1 MIETKEKFYTSRNDR
16 VFKEIFMREE
26 NKDILKSLLES
37 ILKLKIS
44 DIKFLNLERNVDNI
58 KVRRKHFD
66 LFLDT
71 DIGKVQVEV
80 NAQSQK
86 YIHPRN
92 AAFIFDIYSH
102 EVKKGEDY
110 TEKSLVVQINLSYKI
125 NNEEM
130 IREYKI
136 RDKHNNEF
144 IKNFIIYDINMEK
157 VKDIWYSKSKKEIE
171 NNKYLIMLDLDLE
184 ELNELSKISKDRRVN
199 KYMDEVKRVNE
210 DPEFREFISAEE
222 DNRKIENSIK
232 KELREDGI
240 KEGQREEKIEIAKNM
255 LSKNMD
261 IKLIS
266 EITGLTESEV
276 NALNL

>member
-1 MIETKEKFYTSRNDR
+1 
-16 VFKEIFMREE
+16 
-26 NKDILKSLLES
+26 
-37 ILKLKIS
+37 
-44 DIKFLNLERNVDNI
+44 
-58 KVRRKHFD
+58 
-66 LFLDT
+66 
-71 DIGKVQVEV
+71 
-80 NAQSQK
+80 
-86 YIHPRN
+86 
-92 AAFIFDIYSH
+92 
-102 EVKKGEDY
+102 
-110 TEKSLVVQINLSYKI
+110 
-125 NNEEM
+125 M

-232 KELREDGI
+232 KELRE
-240 KEGQREEKIEIAKNM
+240 EGQKEEKIEIAKN
-255 LSKNMD
+255 LLKNKVD
-261 IKLIS
+261 ISIIAS
-266 EITGLTESEV
+266 STGLTENEINS
-276 NALNL
+276 LK

>member
-1 MIETKEKFYTSRNDR
+1 MLETKEKFYTCRSDR
-16 VFKEIFMREE
+16 AFKEVFMREDS
-26 NKDILKSLLES
+26 KDILSKVLEAV
-37 ILKLKIS
+37 LEVEVK

-92 AAFIFDIYSH
+92 VAFIFDIYSH

-184 ELNELSKISKDRRVN
+184 ELDKLSKISKDRRVN

-232 KELREDGI
+232 KELRESGI

-266 EITGLTESEV
+266 EITGLMEDEIKS
-276 NALNL
+276 LNN

>member
-1 MIETKEKFYTSRNDR
+1 
-16 VFKEIFMREE
+16 
-26 NKDILKSLLES
+26 
-37 ILKLKIS
+37 
-44 DIKFLNLERNVDNI
+44 
-58 KVRRKHFD
+58 
-66 LFLDT
+66 
-71 DIGKVQVEV
+71 
-80 NAQSQK
+80 
-86 YIHPRN
+86 
-92 AAFIFDIYSH
+92 
-102 EVKKGEDY
+102 
-110 TEKSLVVQINLSYKI
+110 
-125 NNEEM
+125 M

-184 ELNELSKISKDRRVN
+184 ELDKLSKISKDRRVN

-240 KEGQREEKIEIAKNM
+240 KEGKKERNIEISKNM

-266 EITGLTESEV
+266 EITGLMEDEIKS
-276 NALNL
+276 LNN

>member
-1 MIETKEKFYTSRNDR
+1 
-16 VFKEIFMREE
+16 
-26 NKDILKSLLES
+26 
-37 ILKLKIS
+37 
-44 DIKFLNLERNVDNI
+44 
-58 KVRRKHFD
+58 
-66 LFLDT
+66 
-71 DIGKVQVEV
+71 
-80 NAQSQK
+80 
-86 YIHPRN
+86 
-92 AAFIFDIYSH
+92 
-102 EVKKGEDY
+102 
-110 TEKSLVVQINLSYKI
+110 
-125 NNEEM
+125 M

-184 ELNELSKISKDRRVN
+184 ELDELSKISKDRRVN

-240 KEGQREEKIEIAKNM
+240 KEGKKDRNIEIAKK
-255 LSKNMD
+255 LLKNKVD
-261 IKLIS
+261 ISIIVDS
-266 EITGLTESEV
+266 TGLTKDEIEKIKETSW
-276 NALNL
+276 

>member
-1 MIETKEKFYTSRNDR
+1 MWSK
-16 VFKEIFMREE
+16 
-26 NKDILKSLLES
+26 
-37 ILKLKIS
+37 
-44 DIKFLNLERNVDNI
+44 
-58 KVRRKHFD
+58 
-66 LFLDT
+66 
-71 DIGKVQVEV
+71 
-80 NAQSQK
+80 QK
-86 YIHPRN
+86 KN
-92 AAFIFDIYSH
+92 S
-102 EVKKGEDY
+102 
-110 TEKSLVVQINLSYKI
+110 TLV
-125 NNEEM
+125 EM

-184 ELNELSKISKDRRVN
+184 ELDGLSKISKDRRVN

-240 KEGQREEKIEIAKNM
+240 KEGQKEEKIEIAKN
-255 LSKNMD
+255 LIKNKVD
-261 IKLIS
+261 ISIIVS
-266 EITGLTESEV
+266 STGLTEDEV
-276 NALNL
+276 YSLK

>member
-1 MIETKEKFYTSRNDR
+1 
-16 VFKEIFMREE
+16 
-26 NKDILKSLLES
+26 
-37 ILKLKIS
+37 
-44 DIKFLNLERNVDNI
+44 
-58 KVRRKHFD
+58 
-66 LFLDT
+66 
-71 DIGKVQVEV
+71 
-80 NAQSQK
+80 
-86 YIHPRN
+86 
-92 AAFIFDIYSH
+92 
-102 EVKKGEDY
+102 
-110 TEKSLVVQINLSYKI
+110 
-125 NNEEM
+125 M

-232 KELREDGI
+232 KELRE
-240 KEGQREEKIEIAKNM
+240 EGQKERNVEIAKNM
-255 LSKNMD
+255 LRDNIPIITISKYT
-261 IKLIS
+261 S
-266 EITGLTESEV
+266 LTEKEIS
-276 NALNL
+276 LLK

>member
-1 MIETKEKFYTSRNDR
+1 
-16 VFKEIFMREE
+16 
-26 NKDILKSLLES
+26 
-37 ILKLKIS
+37 
-44 DIKFLNLERNVDNI
+44 
-58 KVRRKHFD
+58 
-66 LFLDT
+66 
-71 DIGKVQVEV
+71 
-80 NAQSQK
+80 
-86 YIHPRN
+86 
-92 AAFIFDIYSH
+92 
-102 EVKKGEDY
+102 
-110 TEKSLVVQINLSYKI
+110 
-125 NNEEM
+125 M

-184 ELNELSKISKDRRVN
+184 ELDELSKISKDRRVN

-240 KEGQREEKIEIAKNM
+240 KEGQKERNVEIAKNM
-255 LSKNMD
+255 LKDNIPIITISKY
-261 IKLIS
+261 
-266 EITGLTESEV
+266 TGLTKKEIS
-276 NALNL
+276 LLK

>member
-1 MIETKEKFYTSRNDR
+1 
-16 VFKEIFMREE
+16 
-26 NKDILKSLLES
+26 
-37 ILKLKIS
+37 
-44 DIKFLNLERNVDNI
+44 
-58 KVRRKHFD
+58 
-66 LFLDT
+66 
-71 DIGKVQVEV
+71 
-80 NAQSQK
+80 
-86 YIHPRN
+86 
-92 AAFIFDIYSH
+92 
-102 EVKKGEDY
+102 
-110 TEKSLVVQINLSYKI
+110 
-125 NNEEM
+125 M

-232 KELREDGI
+232 KELRESGI
-240 KEGQREEKIEIAKNM
+240 KEGQREEKIEIAKN
-255 LSKNMD
+255 LIKNKVD
-261 IKLIS
+261 ISIIVS
-266 EITGLTESEV
+266 STGLTEDEV
-276 NALNL
+276 YSLK

>member
-1 MIETKEKFYTSRNDR
+1 
-16 VFKEIFMREE
+16 
-26 NKDILKSLLES
+26 
-37 ILKLKIS
+37 
-44 DIKFLNLERNVDNI
+44 
-58 KVRRKHFD
+58 
-66 LFLDT
+66 
-71 DIGKVQVEV
+71 
-80 NAQSQK
+80 
-86 YIHPRN
+86 
-92 AAFIFDIYSH
+92 
-102 EVKKGEDY
+102 
-110 TEKSLVVQINLSYKI
+110 
-125 NNEEM
+125 M

-144 IKNFIIYDINMEK
+144 IKNFIVYDINMEK

-240 KEGQREEKIEIAKNM
+240 KEGQKERNVEIAKNM
-255 LSKNMD
+255 LKDNIPIITISKY
-261 IKLIS
+261 
-266 EITGLTESEV
+266 TGLTKKEIS
-276 NALNL
+276 LLK

>member
-1 MIETKEKFYTSRNDR
+1 
-16 VFKEIFMREE
+16 
-26 NKDILKSLLES
+26 
-37 ILKLKIS
+37 
-44 DIKFLNLERNVDNI
+44 
-58 KVRRKHFD
+58 
-66 LFLDT
+66 
-71 DIGKVQVEV
+71 
-80 NAQSQK
+80 
-86 YIHPRN
+86 
-92 AAFIFDIYSH
+92 
-102 EVKKGEDY
+102 
-110 TEKSLVVQINLSYKI
+110 
-125 NNEEM
+125 M

-184 ELNELSKISKDRRVN
+184 ELDGLSKISKDRRVN

-240 KEGQREEKIEIAKNM
+240 KEGQKERNVEIAKNM
-255 LSKNMD
+255 LKDNIPIITISKY
-261 IKLIS
+261 
-266 EITGLTESEV
+266 TGLTEKEIS
-276 NALNL
+276 LLK

>member
-1 MIETKEKFYTSRNDR
+1 
-16 VFKEIFMREE
+16 
-26 NKDILKSLLES
+26 
-37 ILKLKIS
+37 
-44 DIKFLNLERNVDNI
+44 
-58 KVRRKHFD
+58 
-66 LFLDT
+66 
-71 DIGKVQVEV
+71 
-80 NAQSQK
+80 
-86 YIHPRN
+86 
-92 AAFIFDIYSH
+92 
-102 EVKKGEDY
+102 
-110 TEKSLVVQINLSYKI
+110 
-125 NNEEM
+125 M

-136 RDKHNNEF
+136 RDENNNEF

-184 ELNELSKISKDRRVN
+184 ELDELSKISKDRRVN

-232 KELREDGI
+232 KELRESGI

-266 EITGLTESEV
+266 EITGLMEDEIKS
-276 NALNL
+276 LNN

>member
-1 MIETKEKFYTSRNDR
+1 
-16 VFKEIFMREE
+16 
-26 NKDILKSLLES
+26 
-37 ILKLKIS
+37 
-44 DIKFLNLERNVDNI
+44 
-58 KVRRKHFD
+58 
-66 LFLDT
+66 
-71 DIGKVQVEV
+71 
-80 NAQSQK
+80 
-86 YIHPRN
+86 
-92 AAFIFDIYSH
+92 
-102 EVKKGEDY
+102 
-110 TEKSLVVQINLSYKI
+110 
-125 NNEEM
+125 M

-232 KELREDGI
+232 KELRE
-240 KEGQREEKIEIAKNM
+240 EGQKERNVEIAKNM
-255 LSKNMD
+255 LKDNIAIITISKY
-261 IKLIS
+261 
-266 EITGLTESEV
+266 TGLTKKEIS
-276 NALNL
+276 LLK

>member
-1 MIETKEKFYTSRNDR
+1 
-16 VFKEIFMREE
+16 
-26 NKDILKSLLES
+26 
-37 ILKLKIS
+37 
-44 DIKFLNLERNVDNI
+44 
-58 KVRRKHFD
+58 
-66 LFLDT
+66 
-71 DIGKVQVEV
+71 
-80 NAQSQK
+80 
-86 YIHPRN
+86 
-92 AAFIFDIYSH
+92 
-102 EVKKGEDY
+102 
-110 TEKSLVVQINLSYKI
+110 
-125 NNEEM
+125 M

-184 ELNELSKISKDRRVN
+184 ELDKLSKISKDRRVN

-240 KEGQREEKIEIAKNM
+240 KEGKKERNIEIAKNM
-255 LSKNMD
+255 LRDNIPIITISKYT
-261 IKLIS
+261 S
-266 EITGLTESEV
+266 LTEKEIS
-276 NALNL
+276 LLK

>member
-1 MIETKEKFYTSRNDR
+1 MWSK
-16 VFKEIFMREE
+16 
-26 NKDILKSLLES
+26 
-37 ILKLKIS
+37 
-44 DIKFLNLERNVDNI
+44 
-58 KVRRKHFD
+58 
-66 LFLDT
+66 
-71 DIGKVQVEV
+71 
-80 NAQSQK
+80 QK
-86 YIHPRN
+86 KN
-92 AAFIFDIYSH
+92 S
-102 EVKKGEDY
+102 
-110 TEKSLVVQINLSYKI
+110 TLV
-125 NNEEM
+125 EM

-184 ELNELSKISKDRRVN
+184 ELDGLSKISKDRRVN

-240 KEGQREEKIEIAKNM
+240 KEGQKERNVEIAKNM
-255 LSKNMD
+255 LKDNIPIITISKY
-261 IKLIS
+261 
-266 EITGLTESEV
+266 TGLTEKEIS
-276 NALNL
+276 LLK

>member
-1 MIETKEKFYTSRNDR
+1 
-16 VFKEIFMREE
+16 
-26 NKDILKSLLES
+26 
-37 ILKLKIS
+37 
-44 DIKFLNLERNVDNI
+44 
-58 KVRRKHFD
+58 
-66 LFLDT
+66 
-71 DIGKVQVEV
+71 
-80 NAQSQK
+80 
-86 YIHPRN
+86 
-92 AAFIFDIYSH
+92 
-102 EVKKGEDY
+102 
-110 TEKSLVVQINLSYKI
+110 
-125 NNEEM
+125 M

-184 ELNELSKISKDRRVN
+184 ELNELSKILKDRRVN

-240 KEGQREEKIEIAKNM
+240 KEGKKERNIEIAKNM
-255 LSKNMD
+255 LRDNIPIITISKYT
-261 IKLIS
+261 S
-266 EITGLTESEV
+266 LTEKEIS
-276 NALNL
+276 LLK

>member
-1 MIETKEKFYTSRNDR
+1 
-16 VFKEIFMREE
+16 
-26 NKDILKSLLES
+26 
-37 ILKLKIS
+37 
-44 DIKFLNLERNVDNI
+44 
-58 KVRRKHFD
+58 
-66 LFLDT
+66 
-71 DIGKVQVEV
+71 
-80 NAQSQK
+80 
-86 YIHPRN
+86 
-92 AAFIFDIYSH
+92 
-102 EVKKGEDY
+102 
-110 TEKSLVVQINLSYKI
+110 
-125 NNEEM
+125 M

-240 KEGQREEKIEIAKNM
+240 KEGQKERNVEIAKNM
-255 LSKNMD
+255 LKDNIPIITISKY
-261 IKLIS
+261 
-266 EITGLTESEV
+266 TGLTKKEIS
-276 NALNL
+276 LLK

>member
-1 MIETKEKFYTSRNDR
+1 
-16 VFKEIFMREE
+16 
-26 NKDILKSLLES
+26 
-37 ILKLKIS
+37 
-44 DIKFLNLERNVDNI
+44 
-58 KVRRKHFD
+58 
-66 LFLDT
+66 
-71 DIGKVQVEV
+71 
-80 NAQSQK
+80 
-86 YIHPRN
+86 
-92 AAFIFDIYSH
+92 
-102 EVKKGEDY
+102 
-110 TEKSLVVQINLSYKI
+110 
-125 NNEEM
+125 M

-232 KELREDGI
+232 KELRE
-240 KEGQREEKIEIAKNM
+240 EGQKERNVEIAKNM
-255 LSKNMD
+255 LKEEIDINIISKC
-261 IKLIS
+261 
-266 EITGLTESEV
+266 TGLTKDEV
-276 NALNL
+276 NSLK